1 MLVTET
7 EGEEWPACLLVTET
21 EGEEWQACLLVT
33 ETERG
38 VASLFAGD

>member
-1 MLVTET
+1 MTET

-21 EGEEWQACLLVT
+21 EGEEWPACLLVT